1 MSVIISKDNKVC
13 RITINRPEK
22 RNALSLALCRELLGA
37 FREAES
43 DNSISVVLLDAA
55 GKSFSSGMDLGEIAE
70 PDFIHQADV
79 HEELLTIGSRF
90 SKPIIAAVQGA
101 VFGGAV
107 ALVASAH
114 IVVAAED
121 AKFCSTEI
129 HIGLWPYVAFRAIAS
144 AIGERRATELALTG
158 RVASAAEAYEWG
170 LVHRVVP
177 TDRLQETATRLAVQ
191 MEAFD
196 ADALSQGL
204 LFIQQSHRLHPEE
217 AGLAARQFRDRAFQS
232 DAFRSAVRAFLA
244 KRDSK

>member
-1 MSVIISKDNKVC
+1 MSVIFSRENKVC

-43 DNSISVVLLDAA
+43 DDAVSVVLLDAA
-55 GKSFSSGMDLGEIAE
+55 GNSFSSGMDLGEIAE
-70 PDFIHQADV
+70 PDFIRQADV

-121 AKFCSTEI
+121 ARFCSTEI

-177 TDRLQETATRLAVQ
+177 TDRLKETATRLAVQ
-191 MEAFD
+191 MDAFD

-232 DAFRSAVRAFLA
+232 DAFRNAVKAFLSKA
-244 KRDSK
+244 K